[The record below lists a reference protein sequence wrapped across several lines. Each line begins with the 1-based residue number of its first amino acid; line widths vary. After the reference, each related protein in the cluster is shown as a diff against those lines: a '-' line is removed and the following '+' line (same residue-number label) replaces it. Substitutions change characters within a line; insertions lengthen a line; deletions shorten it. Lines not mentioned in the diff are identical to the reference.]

1 MFNSIRTVVFN
12 CFFFLA
18 RLFYFELDVRCEGD
32 EEQDV
37 GNDKTILLKRQRS
50 L

>member
-1 MFNSIRTVVFN
+1 MINGIRTVVFN

-32 EEQDV
+32 DEEPV
-37 GNDKTILLKRQRS
+37 GNDKTTLLKRQRS